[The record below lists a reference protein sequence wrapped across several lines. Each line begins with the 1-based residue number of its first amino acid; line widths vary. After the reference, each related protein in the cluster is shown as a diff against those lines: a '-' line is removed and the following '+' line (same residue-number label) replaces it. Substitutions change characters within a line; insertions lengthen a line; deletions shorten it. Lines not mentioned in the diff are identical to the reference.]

1 MPRGDG
7 TGPWGTG
14 AIGRGRGGCQG
25 MGFGAGGGRGMR
37 GGFGFADNTV
47 PTAETLEVQAKR
59 LEEQAANLRNLAKKN
74 RVTE

>member
-25 MGFGAGGGRGMR
+25 MGFGAGGGRMR
-37 GGFGFADNTV
+37 GGFGLADNTF
-47 PTAETLEVQAKR
+47 PTSETLEVQAKR
-59 LEEQAANLRNLAKKN
+59 LEEQAANLRNLAKKS
-74 RVTE
+74 RVIE